1 MYDALVC
8 LVSIY
13 SSETTEQ
20 SRNLPLEIA
29 LLEGMSLPRS
39 ISTHQKCRFLSTA
52 VQPASHV
59 SIPSVRREESQQ
71 FHLGSSEGFSL
82 ARLTAQHEVSVYVF
96 RLESVLAT
104 CCPLASRW
112 LSRFSSLYVAW
123 IGQPRRVLEDRGLAI
138 IKQDTA
144 DP

>member
-1 MYDALVC
+1 M
-8 LVSIY
+8 
-13 SSETTEQ
+13 
-20 SRNLPLEIA
+20 
-29 LLEGMSLPRS
+29 G
-39 ISTHQKCRFLSTA
+39 FL
-52 VQPASHV
+52 
-59 SIPSVRREESQQ
+59 
-71 FHLGSSEGFSL
+71 L